1 MAEESKTPRLAK
13 SFNNASEV
21 YIRAA
26 GGYEA
31 YRKLID
37 AINPDAP
44 EFNTDENKEF
54 RTVANCLDHAFYDY
68 DWVGTSSKPSGLILS
83 SATDDIKFPV
93 EKTFGGNRDFR
104 NYVELNLR
112 SLTQLGAH
120 VVQPQDFKRWLEF
133 GAPMGSYLVAMYA
146 KPSKGDKPEVD
157 FFAPHFIRQDK
168 DGGWSGK
175 FGAEDMSTARAA
187 SKLDEAG
194 NPIVDP
200 LTADIDGYQFVA
212 FLQVPSQGLDVG
224 AGPRYNQPGSGVM
237 LPPEERRNLD
247 EQIVPPFLLQKPG
260 GGNR

>member
-31 YRKLID
+31 YRKMID

-54 RTVANCLDHAFYDY
+54 RTVANCLDYAFNDY
-68 DWVGTSSKPSGLILS
+68 DWVGTSSRPSGLLLS
-83 SATDDIKFPV
+83 SATDDIKFPI
-93 EKTFGGNRDFR
+93 ERTFGGNRDFR

-112 SLTQLGAH
+112 SLTQLGAY
-120 VVQPQDFKRWLEF
+120 VVQPQDFKRWLDF
-133 GAPMGSYLVAMYA
+133 GAPTGSYLVAMYA
-146 KPSKGDKPEVD
+146 RPSKGDRGD
-157 FFAPHFIRQDK
+157 GDIFNFHFIRQDK

-175 FGAEDMSTARAA
+175 FGDEDMANAQGA
-187 SKLDEAG
+187 SKLDMAG
-194 NPIVDP
+194 SPIIDP
-200 LTADIDGYQFVA
+200 ITADMGDYQFVA

-224 AGPRYNQPGSGVM
+224 DGPRYNQPGSGVR
-237 LPPEERRNLD
+237 LPPEERRKLD
-247 EQIVPPFLLQKPG
+247 EQLVPPNLLQKPA